1 MLRPIKRKGPFPL
14 KPTKL
19 AKQVAI
25 EKTSERVVQAESEQQ
40 DSQVNNKQMHTN
52 ATVLGKQRKIVNQ
65 LNAKQIDNLISDR
78 NTIVYLTVLLLRLC
92 LDYLGNSSS

>member
-1 MLRPIKRKGPFPL
+1 MLRPIKRKGPSPL

-25 EKTSERVVQAESEQQ
+25 EKTSDRVVQAEPEEQG
-40 DSQVNNKQMHTN
+40 SQVNNKQMHTN
-52 ATVLGKQRKIVNQ
+52 ATVLSKQIKVVNQ